1 MATKLQTKEV
11 KMSEK
16 TEFKKL
22 TTRDLVSNLIGLE
35 MDKEYLEMRDNKL
48 LDPDIAEVDQSIA
61 DVKQQIAKKTQGIDY
76 FMVEMKRNT
85 DLIDAEIKSYNDE
98 VKRLRQ
104 RKNAIKRTEEYFNK
118 ELLPMIIRT
127 AGENG
132 KFETNTAKY
141 TLYETYGPLEVVNE
155 EAVPVKYKKAIIQI
169 DKKNA
174 RKDVIAAA
182 EEGIG
187 IAGFDIGKVN
197 RVRRS

>member
-1 MATKLQTKEV
+1 
-11 KMSEK
+11 MSEK